1 MIFGRKIKHLF
12 RTILGFILI
21 PLAYGNVDTN
31 LVQEQLNLY
40 GVVSI
45 EQKTI
50 PIYCGDTIS
59 VFQAL
64 IKLSN
69 EKPIAI
75 GSVLTQGNPNNLPVA
90 VLTFTFN
97 EYKNTGTFII
107 SIPSLEET
115 CLIFYGVNWVFSRD
129 LKRMIL
135 EMEMEEIIDKDK
147 ESVPKEDDVIKVI
160 PKDTHTDMALYS
172 MKN

>member
-1 MIFGRKIKHLF
+1 MKSLFIKVSS
-12 RTILGFILI
+12 ILLLCF
-21 PLAYGNVDTN
+21 NVYAENSVDIISPQGE
-31 LVQEQLNLY
+31 LLNLY

-75 GSVLTQGNPNNLPVA
+75 GSVVTQGNPNNLPVA

-97 EYKNTGTFII
+97 EYKNTGTFVIT
-107 SIPSLEET
+107 IPSTHET

-147 ESVPKEDDVIKVI
+147 ESVPKEDDVIIKVI

>member
-21 PLAYGNVDTN
+21 PLAYGNADTG
-31 LVQEQLNLY
+31 LAQEQLKLY
-40 GVVSI
+40 GVVPVY
-45 EQKTI
+45 EKTI
-50 PIYCGDTIS
+50 PIYCGNTLE

-75 GSVLTQGNPNNLPVA
+75 GSVTTQGNPNSIPVA
-90 VLTFTFN
+90 ILTLTFN
-97 EYKNTGTFII
+97 EYKNTGTFVV
-107 SIPSLEET
+107 SIPSIEET
-115 CLIFYGVNWVFSRD
+115 CLIYYGVNWVFSND

-135 EMEMEEIIDKDK
+135 KMEVKETIDEDIEI
-147 ESVPKEDDVIKVI
+147 VPDEDIKVLPQDI
-160 PKDTHTDMALYS
+160 STDLAM
-172 MKN
+172 N

>member
-1 MIFGRKIKHLF
+1 MKSLFIKVSS
-12 RTILGFILI
+12 ILLLCF
-21 PLAYGNVDTN
+21 NVYAENSVDIISPQGE
-31 LVQEQLNLY
+31 LLNLY
-40 GVVSI
+40 GVVPI

-75 GSVLTQGNPNNLPVA
+75 GSVVTQGNPNNLPVA

-97 EYKNTGTFII
+97 EYKNTGTFVIT
-107 SIPSLEET
+107 IPSTHET

>member
-21 PLAYGNVDTN
+21 PLAYGNVDTS
-31 LVQEQLNLY
+31 LVQEKLNLY
-40 GVVSI
+40 GIVPI
-45 EQKTI
+45 EEKTI
-50 PIYCGDTIS
+50 PIYCGDTLA

-75 GSVLTQGNPNNLPVA
+75 GSVTTQGNPNILPVA

-97 EYKNTGTFII
+97 EYKNTGTFVV

-115 CLIFYGVNWVFSRD
+115 CLIYYGVNWVFSND

-135 EMEMEEIIDKDK
+135 KMEVKETIDEDIEI
-147 ESVPKEDDVIKVI
+147 VPDEDIKVLPQDI
-160 PKDTHTDMALYS
+160 STDLAM
-172 MKN
+172 N

>member
-21 PLAYGNVDTN
+21 PLAYGNVDTS
-31 LVQEQLNLY
+31 LVQEKLNLY
-40 GVVSI
+40 GIVPIV
-45 EQKTI
+45 EKTI
-50 PIYCGDTIS
+50 PIYCGDTLA

-75 GSVLTQGNPNNLPVA
+75 GSVTTQGNPNILPVA
-90 VLTFTFN
+90 VLTLTFN
-97 EYKNTGTFII
+97 EYKNTGTFVI
-107 SIPSLEET
+107 SIPSTNET
-115 CLIFYGVNWVFSRD
+115 CLLFYGVNWVFSRE

-135 EMEMEEIIDKDK
+135 EMEMEEIIDKDI
-147 ESVPKEDDVIKVI
+147 ESAPNEDNNIKVLPQATI
-160 PKDTHTDMALYS
+160 DLAM
-172 MKN
+172 N

>member
-21 PLAYGNVDTN
+21 PLAYGNADTD
-31 LVQEQLNLY
+31 LAQEQLKLY
-40 GVVSI
+40 GVVPVY
-45 EQKTI
+45 EKTI
-50 PIYCGDTIS
+50 PIYCGNTLE

-75 GSVLTQGNPNNLPVA
+75 GSVTTQGNPNSIPVA
-90 VLTFTFN
+90 ILTLTFN
-97 EYKNTGTFII
+97 EYKNTGTFVV
-107 SIPSLEET
+107 SIPSIEET
-115 CLIFYGVNWVFSRD
+115 CLIYYGVNWVFSND

-135 EMEMEEIIDKDK
+135 KMEVKETIDEDIEI
-147 ESVPKEDDVIKVI
+147 VPDEDIKVLPQDI
-160 PKDTHTDMALYS
+160 STDLAM
-172 MKN
+172 N

>member
-21 PLAYGNVDTN
+21 PLAYGNVDTS
-31 LVQEQLNLY
+31 LVQEKLNLY
-40 GVVSI
+40 GIVPIV
-45 EQKTI
+45 EKTI
-50 PIYCGDTIS
+50 PIYCGDTNS

-64 IKLSN
+64 VKLSN

-75 GSVLTQGNPNNLPVA
+75 GSVVTQGNPNNLPVA

-97 EYKNTGTFII
+97 EYKNTGTFVI
-107 SIPSLEET
+107 SIPSINET
-115 CLIFYGVNWVFSRD
+115 CLIFYGVNWLFSRD

-135 EMEMEEIIDKDK
+135 KMEVEEVIDEDI
-147 ESVPKEDDVIKVI
+147 EIVPNEDIKVI
-160 PKDTHTDMALYS
+160 PQDTHTDLAM
-172 MKN
+172 N

>member
-21 PLAYGNVDTN
+21 PLAYGNVDTS
-31 LVQEQLNLY
+31 LVQEKLNLY
-40 GVVSI
+40 GIVPI
-45 EQKTI
+45 EEKTI
-50 PIYCGDTIS
+50 PIYCGDTLA

-75 GSVLTQGNPNNLPVA
+75 GSVTTQGNPNNLTVA
-90 VLTFTFN
+90 VLTLTFN
-97 EYKNTGTFII
+97 EYKNTGTFVV
-107 SIPSLEET
+107 SIPSTNET
-115 CLIFYGVNWVFSRD
+115 CLLFYGVNWVFSRE

-135 EMEMEEIIDKDK
+135 EMEMEEVIDEDI
-147 ESVPKEDDVIKVI
+147 EIVPNEDIKVLPQVI
-160 PKDTHTDMALYS
+160 NANLAM
-172 MKN
+172 N

>member
-40 GVVSI
+40 GIVPI
-45 EQKTI
+45 HEKTI
-50 PIYCGDTIS
+50 PIYCGDTNS

-64 IKLSN
+64 VKLSN

-75 GSVLTQGNPNNLPVA
+75 GSVTTQGNPNNLTVA
-90 VLTFTFN
+90 VLTLTFN
-97 EYKNTGTFII
+97 EYKNTGTFVI
-107 SIPSLEET
+107 SIPSINET
-115 CLIFYGVNWVFSRD
+115 CLIFYGVNWVFSND

-135 EMEMEEIIDKDK
+135 EMEVEEVIDEDIGI
-147 ESVPKEDDVIKVI
+147 VPNEDIKVI
-160 PKDTHTDMALYS
+160 PQDTHTDLAM
-172 MKN
+172 N